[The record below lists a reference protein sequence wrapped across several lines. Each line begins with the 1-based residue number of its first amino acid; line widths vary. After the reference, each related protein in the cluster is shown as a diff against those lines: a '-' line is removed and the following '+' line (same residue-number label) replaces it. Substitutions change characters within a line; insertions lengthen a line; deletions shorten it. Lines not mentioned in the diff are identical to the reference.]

1 VIKLA
6 PLLLVAPL
14 TAHAAP
20 DTCKSLAAAAR
31 TSALEVEAK
40 RRVAGQGRLQFYS
53 APSQACAIKGL
64 FVVPGD
70 TLDAHL
76 TLEDFVFVTYTNP
89 KTGKK
94 ADGWIDGKRLHE

>member
-1 VIKLA
+1 MIKPALLLLLA
-6 PLLLVAPL
+6 PLSV
-14 TAHAAP
+14 HAAT
-20 DTCKSLAAAAR
+20 DTCKSLAAVAR

-40 RRVAGQGRLQFYS
+40 RRVAGAGRLQFYS

-64 FVVPGD
+64 FVVAGD
-70 TLDAHL
+70 MLDAHL

-94 ADGWIDGKRLHE
+94 VDGWIDGRRLHE